1 MTKGLDKWRTGM
13 KHKTVALAV
22 LLGALFL
29 AAAQCPFMEEENI
42 APFAQFT
49 ASPTAGT
56 SPLSVAFDASS
67 SSDADGTIT
76 SYSWSFGDGTTGSG
90 RQTMHTYTVTSAR
103 SFTITLTVR
112 DNDGD
117 TDTTTRT
124 ITVSVASEPV
134 NPSAPCNC
142 TGPDLNCADFSTHAE
157 AQACYDYCKSQG
169 YGDVFRL
176 DADKDGI
183 ACESLP

>member
-1 MTKGLDKWRTGM
+1 MRRKI
-13 KHKTVALAV
+13 ASLAV
-22 LLGALFL
+22 LLGALL
-29 AAAQCPFMEEENI
+29 LMAAQCPFMEQENI
-42 APFAQFT
+42 EPNAQFT
-49 ASPTAGT
+49 ASPTSGT
-56 SPLSVAFDASS
+56 SPLSVAFDASA
-67 SSDADGTIT
+67 SDDPDGTIT
-76 SYSWSFGDGTTGSG
+76 SYSWSFGDGSTGSG

-124 ITVSVASEPV
+124 VTVSVVSEPV

-142 TGPDLNCADFSTHAE
+142 TGPDLNCADFDTHAE
-157 AQACYDYCKSQG
+157 AQTCYDYCKSQG
-169 YGDVFRL
+169 YGDVFGL
-176 DADKDGI
+176 DADKDGS